1 MSQRRWTAEVFVDSS
16 VGSINPVVEAGTLHG
31 AKQQIERLYGPV
43 TQISNI
49 QELPR
54 DNGGRSSSTGGGGG
68 LGGLL
73 GFVVLIGAGV
83 VIAGGGGGDSSTPS
97 PSQPSYQAPVERSYQ
112 PSYQQAP
119 APSYYDNST
128 KYQEPVTIQEE
139 STSSWD
145 TDDDEDPDDTWWE

>member
-1 MSQRRWTAEVFVDSS
+1 MSQRQWTAEVYVDS
-16 VGSINPVVEAGTLHG
+16 VTGTIQPVVQAGTLQG

-43 TQISNI
+43 TQIANI
-49 QELPR
+49 RELPHNR
-54 DNGGRSSSTGGGGG
+54 AGGGSSDGGGSG
-68 LGGLL
+68 LGALL
-73 GFVVLIGAGV
+73 GLVVLIGAGV
-83 VIAGGGGGDSSTPS
+83 VIAGGGGGDSSAPS

-119 APSYYDNST
+119 APSYYENST

-145 TDDDEDPDDTWWE
+145 TNDDEDPDDTWWE